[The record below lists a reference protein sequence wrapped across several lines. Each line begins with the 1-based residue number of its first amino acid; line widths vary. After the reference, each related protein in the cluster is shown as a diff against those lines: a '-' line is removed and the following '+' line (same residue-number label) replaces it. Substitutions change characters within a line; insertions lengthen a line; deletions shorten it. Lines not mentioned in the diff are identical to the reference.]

1 MRRQLKSL
9 PLTKARTHAHVTPD
23 NRELDVVRS
32 RTLSNLHNILYW
44 ANARERALRQLGPGL
59 LEPCRLQMSTVPT
72 SPARMT
78 TLITRR
84 TVSPSEGGRAP
95 GGRRKSYLERC
106 HVPLPR
112 KGGSGAAV
120 KKLLQ
125 NEERTRL
132 SPYYTNMSTETEA
145 RLRELALTAAG
156 GQGPEIRQP
165 SQSLFFGMSAAV
177 PCFCPSDPS
186 SCT

>member
-1 MRRQLKSL
+1 MQIADVKRTYKSSQDDNINY
-9 PLTKARTHAHVTPD
+9 TPHGQ
-23 NRELDVVRS
+23 S
-32 RTLSNLHNILYW
+32 
-44 ANARERALRQLGPGL
+44 ERG
-59 LEPCRLQMSTVPT
+59 
-72 SPARMT
+72 
-78 TLITRR
+78 
-84 TVSPSEGGRAP
+84 EGGRAP
-95 GGRRKSYLERC
+95 EGRRKSYLERC

-112 KGGSGAAV
+112 KGGTGAAV

-186 SCT
+186 GCT